1 MQERT
6 EAGQNI
12 YLTWPEIHS
21 MRILLTELEK
31 VARTS
36 GGEMEVVK
44 GCSVKWGLQG
54 ATLSLPKIPL

>member
-1 MQERT
+1 
-6 EAGQNI
+6 
-12 YLTWPEIHS
+12 